1 MLEGEILVRQGKFY
15 EGLAQLRTA
24 VEAND
29 KLKYDEPP
37 GWMIPVRHSLGA
49 TLMAHQRCA
58 EAERVYRK
66 DLTPLPNNGWALF
79 GLSEALLLQGK
90 NAEGLALRNDFK
102 QAWNRAD
109 LTITSSCLCQPG
121 PAAGSGEKGL

>member
-1 MLEGEILVRQGKFY
+1 MRQGKLD
-15 EGLAQLRTA
+15 EGFAQLRTA

-49 TLMAHQRCA
+49 TLMAHQRYA

-66 DLTPLPNNGWALF
+66 DLTRLPNNGWALF

-90 NAEGLALRNDFK
+90 NAEGLALCNDFK
-102 QAWNRAD
+102 QAWNKGD
-109 LTITSSCLCQPG
+109 LTITSSCLDQPR